1 MNYSKEYKNMI
12 KKYRRNHAGR
22 RNMSVVKP
30 DDLTDKKPEKSLIS
44 MLSRKYGR
52 SKGKISVRH
61 KGGGHKRRYRLVDF
75 KMDKFDIPGM
85 IVAIEKDP
93 NRSALIALVVYKD
106 GEKRYVL
113 ASEEMKKGV
122 EIISGENVP
131 IKKGNR
137 TKLKNIPVGTII
149 SNIEILEKKGGQIVR
164 SAGSAATIMATDERM
179 AQIKLSSGEIRLV
192 NKECYA
198 TIGQVSNFEHGS
210 INLGKAGKSRW
221 LGRRPA
227 VRGSAMNP
235 VDHPHGGGEGRQG
248 IGLKHPKTPWGKP
261 ALGKKTRKKFKYSDK
276 FILKRRVKR

>member
-1 MNYSKEYKNMI
+1 MAIKVYK
-12 KKYRRNHAGR
+12 RNTAGR

-30 DDLTDKKPEKSLIS
+30 DNLTDQKPEKSLLS
-44 MLSRKYGR
+44 KLSRKYGR

-75 KMDKFDIPGM
+75 RMDKLDIPGK
-85 IVAIEKDP
+85 IVSIEKDP
-93 NRSALIALVVYKD
+93 NRSALIALISYGD

-113 ASEEMKKGV
+113 ASDGMKVGI
-122 EIISGENVP
+122 EIISGENAP

-149 SNIEILEKKGGQIVR
+149 SNVEIFKGKGGQVVR
-164 SAGSAATIMATDERM
+164 SAGSGATLMATDEKM
-179 AQIKLSSGEIRLV
+179 AQIKLSSGEIRLAD
-192 NKECYA
+192 KECYA

-210 INLGKAGKSRW
+210 INIGKAGKSRW
-221 LGRRPA
+221 LGKRPA

-248 IGLKHPKTPWGKP
+248 VGLKHPKTPWGKP
-261 ALGKKTRKKFKYSDK
+261 ALGKKTRKKFKYSNK
-276 FILKRRVKR
+276 FILKRRKK